1 MAKMCPNTNT
11 TEWKQSVNI
20 LTEKGAIKSW
30 LKNEDIIDPKIS
42 LYQNYLEEDFNNALN
57 LLDEYTDDISK
68 SNLTNNTPSRVIIE
82 NANPL
87 IFNDNQFL
95 TYVNK
100 NVVKELGLEESDV
113 NPIIP
118 VEVLNVLYDAV
129 RLSEKERN
137 SNLKKIE
144 KEIDD
149 VNENSLFG
157 ILKKEYK
164 NNPIYPNTIDVV
176 MKFLENIGV
185 ETRLVNSILN
195 EDGNVVKS
203 ALAVANFMNGSV
215 DVINDIEKRGK
226 AWDKVPE
233 EAAHFFYRL
242 LKDNAPLKKEL
253 WESAKR
259 SDKLEQ
265 LLKSSVYNK
274 AYDIGTDVYENSSVL
289 LDMLTEE
296 AIGQLIADAIS
307 RVQNKNAATPEDY
320 SFFKAL
326 IEWFKEIFSVWS
338 KLSPELKDES
348 NRVWDDAAR
357 RILSSDLTDL
367 MTFDEY
373 YAANEE
379 SLTMIP
385 SYASINDINNLDI
398 ITDEQKAI
406 LTFDKHF
413 KKRTRYLKKTYS
425 DIFKMG
431 VRDKASWGR
440 AYINKN
446 DFREKQERELKKL
459 VKGYDKKDVVVD
471 LSKQYRTNFINKS
484 PVLRS
489 SEEFLKKYGDIDIS
503 LSQPLKIKGYPKLD
517 LQIYNKVLDLIKN
530 ENPDIKSIKGK
541 DLLKEVDVYL
551 NANYLLNFRD
561 ENMYLDYGVAGTF
574 EYQDSKVQTPQTV
587 SQERLAYLSTLTD
600 QDLAALPAEER
611 RQAREDLILATNH
624 QNINKTFIINKDF
637 LTGSVQHSKVSMF
650 FNNTANVTTK
660 RSNTHFSMGVN
671 DIDSGRNFSVIP
683 TAFGNLTYYYSS
695 NTSSIKDAAVI
706 HEIQSDNIEFYLK
719 LLSTIDL
726 INDDKEKIKK
736 GNEITNNIIDEL
748 KSLEA
753 RALRESL
760 SIKEFSI
767 TSERRNNHML
777 LQQKPT
783 TVQRIVNEVVLKEYT
798 NKYMSFADVIDN
810 MGDIDSKINRT
821 AYASIDDKEIARIDE
836 KIKSVKDSIKSYTD
850 FYENFIE
857 IVDGKFNSDYS
868 NDLISEIKNKLTQ
881 EMEYTRKSPLELY
894 EDDLT
899 LNYRYSA
906 RGIFQSIK
914 QRGGIFKIL
923 PESLVTRY
931 NTLKERDNFFTY
943 NPERAF
949 HARDTYKEFSEDVFD
964 FINSEYNFDVG
975 EMPASLPNKHK
986 LFMKNNKNDIV
997 WMITHSLFSPV
1008 YKPRTRNTELQ
1019 TNQKVI
1025 NLLKSN
1031 KLIDG
1036 TNTLILS
1043 SKSTLSKHFHDSKI
1057 ISSIEN
1063 FIKYVDDATLKNY
1076 IKNIGYNNAI
1086 LDLNSLKIL
1095 VDNLDK
1101 FKLLLEDKEVTSHQA
1116 KQIEEIKYEVTMTKK
1131 RLKADLEDFNEKSDD
1146 TKSDKKEIKEIANR
1160 ELSYFRPLV
1169 NELIQRHINNVGKD
1183 VPLYFSGFEM
1193 ASLLQTNTNSALIYA
1208 GPNEVVQLV
1217 AFESFENEGDKYTA
1231 FLENGKDKEP
1241 VYKINDEPIAKKAYT
1256 KKYKQ
1261 VKQDK
1266 VNNILKTIFYKL
1278 ESSEPEFTDYYNKIL
1293 TNRDS
1298 QITQNNIEDETFVV
1312 TETRL
1317 GNTDAFLR
1325 DNEPLIVDI
1334 NKTFKAWKND
1344 PTITNAI
1351 RDKRIKKYNNELF
1364 RQTNDKPL
1372 VVGPL
1377 FTAINDMPGVKLKW
1391 VSNVDG
1397 FKNDAGGYLIDLSDY
1412 HYKAAMLYGLDAE
1425 QSMSIE
1431 KDSTD
1436 AIITP
1441 VNMSESG
1448 QKTARANEIVYKLAS
1463 KLSKSTG
1470 IPFVIVTKEEATE
1483 MLANSQSPYN
1493 DDNAF
1498 FFDGKVYLVGDT
1510 VSLEDVLHEY
1520 AHPLVRS
1527 IGVQNPK
1534 LFNKIFEDL
1543 SNTQDGL
1550 KIIEEVTKL
1559 FGEDYEFLKEEVIVR
1574 ALTEKSK
1581 LDSQN
1586 VQPKSVFQKIIDKI
1600 IYAIKSVL
1608 RSAFK
1613 GSKININDLS
1623 PSTTLSELAKML
1635 ESKDFNIDI
1644 DIVTDSDIAVFNRQT
1659 KEYVNDLKNVKNN
1672 DLIKIT
1678 NNFYDTIRNQMF
1690 QLRKD
1695 NYSELREI
1703 LSPSRDKGFLPYM
1716 QKSLSKYQTI
1726 NIENAETYAQKF
1738 NEDLNYQQQHSEAL
1752 ITNVL
1757 QVKLMLEKMIDQ
1769 LHDLS
1774 KDPNN
1779 KQNLQRAFY
1788 YGKVLNHWEKFY
1800 NDSLSII
1807 NDIERGLARTEFG
1820 KILDSINQ
1828 EIQSGKKMMTNI
1840 RVQGVKDALYEK
1852 IKPLMDN
1859 VKDKYEQKVEIIKKS
1874 NRSDKLKKNRLREL
1888 KEEFDNAYLTPE
1900 KFEKMLK
1907 GELGDAHYLN
1917 GFLEGY
1923 MYNQDPVVASLA
1935 KYVKDNYNEMLAE
1948 VQKVAN
1954 DFAKDIEADIK
1965 RSNISKDPAAIGKE
1979 VLFTDTVMVR
1989 NSETEELEEKEIWS
2003 ILNPFK
2009 GDRKAESEY
2018 KEEIE
2023 KAKKIAFETS
2033 DHTALIQAV
2042 NNFRIF
2048 KNNYYHRPYAKI
2060 FYDRQKI
2067 FDTTE
2072 GQKAFYARQ
2081 LIYEKMDNIRRRS
2094 GSELERLQSIDD
2106 IKPLLYD
2113 LRQLSSLVDL
2123 NGNKKKSGK
2132 ENPELKLE
2140 AKDDLDVAFILR
2152 EYSEN
2157 SRRFFEYEEIPNLFN
2172 ERYLG
2177 FVEELKM
2184 KGITEENTPN
2194 EFEKE
2199 EEKWLEH
2206 NTRKAI
2212 KQEFYD
2218 TRADIFSR
2226 LEELIKQLPK
2236 DTAEKIDRTEITAD
2250 IYDALS
2256 PYKDTDGQPVGTE
2269 MTEKMIAYIK
2279 SLQET
2284 LNKIKDEEL
2293 TVSGL
2298 TKAEKEELN
2307 NLWDL
2312 WKNDRD
2318 YMTSVDL
2325 DRFNF
2330 LNNKSTTQGLSKAQK
2345 SEFYSLLGEL
2355 DTLQSKIPTEYYLDI
2370 FNNYLSKLDT
2380 SSINIP
2386 GFNGAVNSFNII
2398 DVIGKRSIINSLLN
2412 QDKEFKTWFNKNH
2425 IDRTI
2430 KVKGKTRKIYDI
2442 VYAWSKVIPNDKS
2455 YYEQTNITNSEGIV
2469 IKTIELLPAY
2479 EYFDRNVKDTYLDDF
2494 GREVKLTT
2502 DKIVGET
2509 IDNRGRWLPKEGKDL
2524 EAGIPDRFRNDEYFR
2539 IKREDPTRFDL
2550 IEKVKKWMLIF
2561 QEDAED
2567 KSKLYLDSPRFR
2579 RTNLEYLQSG
2589 EARKEKV
2596 SQWASIKK
2604 GIKDLFT
2611 SSEDDAEEGYN
2622 FDDDSNLEIAHLD
2635 LIDDDVNIPINGLYS
2650 IPSDQVS
2657 LDLVQ
2662 GMYRYMQSIKK
2673 QNKLVEM
2680 NPVAE
2685 SLKNITS
2692 DPENALKDVVR
2703 IEKENMLNRAIKKV
2717 KFKKG
2722 KYIRENIINN
2732 FYEREFE
2739 GKTLTGVG
2747 SDNNAVNKIAGLIM
2761 SRASFAFFALNMP
2774 SALKNRYGAMFQIM
2788 IESSGSDHINPLSLA
2803 KGRAWSA
2810 GAAVELMA
2818 QVYTRGPKSHNLQ
2831 LIELFDFIQ
2840 GRFEE
2845 KIGNSSSRSVISDA
2859 ANMKWLYSPRKMME
2873 VEASLQL
2880 AGGMMYKQKVKLN
2893 NGTEISLIDA
2903 YETIDGQIRLK
2914 DEVTDREWE
2923 AGKSKFNA
2931 FKNTQ
2936 QQVSNNLQGAYA
2948 KFDQPEAQR
2957 YIAFRAFSFLRR
2969 YFTPM
2974 MVNRYA
2980 FRGKIWNPEER
2991 YDIATDNMTMGYYM
3005 RSLKWAG
3012 KVLKSGGQELMYM
3025 TPQERSA
3032 GIKVLTELA
3041 LLYSLPLLAS
3051 LLFGWD
3057 GDDPDR
3063 FSKLR
3068 QREKTAWGWT
3078 QNHMLFQLMAVRAE
3092 NEQFIPL
3099 PAYGLGDILGFKDVT
3114 SVVFGP
3120 TLDTYGKVL
3129 IDLHNTWFGDD
3140 GNHYKVD
3147 IGPHPWQKKGSNKIW
3162 NHTGKAFGVSGKDRS
3177 PAQMIKDF
3185 DSFRQRYK

>member
-1 MAKMCPNTNT
+1 M
-11 TEWKQSVNI
+11 
-20 LTEKGAIKSW
+20 
-30 LKNEDIIDPKIS
+30 
-42 LYQNYLEEDFNNALN
+42 
-57 LLDEYTDDISK
+57 
-68 SNLTNNTPSRVIIE
+68 
-82 NANPL
+82 
-87 IFNDNQFL
+87 DN
-95 TYVNK
+95 
-100 NVVKELGLEESDV
+100 
-113 NPIIP
+113 
-118 VEVLNVLYDAV
+118 
-129 RLSEKERN
+129 
-137 SNLKKIE
+137 
-144 KEIDD
+144 
-149 VNENSLFG
+149 
-157 ILKKEYK
+157 
-164 NNPIYPNTIDVV
+164 
-176 MKFLENIGV
+176 
-185 ETRLVNSILN
+185 
-195 EDGNVVKS
+195 
-203 ALAVANFMNGSV
+203 
-215 DVINDIEKRGK
+215 
-226 AWDKVPE
+226 
-233 EAAHFFYRL
+233 
-242 LKDNAPLKKEL
+242 
-253 WESAKR
+253 
-259 SDKLEQ
+259 
-265 LLKSSVYNK
+265 
-274 AYDIGTDVYENSSVL
+274 
-289 LDMLTEE
+289 
-296 AIGQLIADAIS
+296 
-307 RVQNKNAATPEDY
+307 
-320 SFFKAL
+320 
-326 IEWFKEIFSVWS
+326 
-338 KLSPELKDES
+338 
-348 NRVWDDAAR
+348 
-357 RILSSDLTDL
+357 
-367 MTFDEY
+367 
-373 YAANEE
+373 
-379 SLTMIP
+379 
-385 SYASINDINNLDI
+385 
-398 ITDEQKAI
+398 
-406 LTFDKHF
+406 
-413 KKRTRYLKKTYS
+413 
-425 DIFKMG
+425 
-431 VRDKASWGR
+431 
-440 AYINKN
+440 
-446 DFREKQERELKKL
+446 
-459 VKGYDKKDVVVD
+459 
-471 LSKQYRTNFINKS
+471 
-484 PVLRS
+484 
-489 SEEFLKKYGDIDIS
+489 
-503 LSQPLKIKGYPKLD
+503 
-517 LQIYNKVLDLIKN
+517 
-530 ENPDIKSIKGK
+530 
-541 DLLKEVDVYL
+541 
-551 NANYLLNFRD
+551 
-561 ENMYLDYGVAGTF
+561 
-574 EYQDSKVQTPQTV
+574 
-587 SQERLAYLSTLTD
+587 
-600 QDLAALPAEER
+600 
-611 RQAREDLILATNH
+611 
-624 QNINKTFIINKDF
+624 
-637 LTGSVQHSKVSMF
+637 
-650 FNNTANVTTK
+650 
-660 RSNTHFSMGVN
+660 
-671 DIDSGRNFSVIP
+671 
-683 TAFGNLTYYYSS
+683 
-695 NTSSIKDAAVI
+695 
-706 HEIQSDNIEFYLK
+706 
-719 LLSTIDL
+719 
-726 INDDKEKIKK
+726 
-736 GNEITNNIIDEL
+736 
-748 KSLEA
+748 
-753 RALRESL
+753 
-760 SIKEFSI
+760 
-767 TSERRNNHML
+767 
-777 LQQKPT
+777 
-783 TVQRIVNEVVLKEYT
+783 
-798 NKYMSFADVIDN
+798 
-810 MGDIDSKINRT
+810 
-821 AYASIDDKEIARIDE
+821 
-836 KIKSVKDSIKSYTD
+836 
-850 FYENFIE
+850 
-857 IVDGKFNSDYS
+857 
-868 NDLISEIKNKLTQ
+868 
-881 EMEYTRKSPLELY
+881 
-894 EDDLT
+894 
-899 LNYRYSA
+899 
-906 RGIFQSIK
+906 
-914 QRGGIFKIL
+914 
-923 PESLVTRY
+923 
-931 NTLKERDNFFTY
+931 
-943 NPERAF
+943 
-949 HARDTYKEFSEDVFD
+949 
-964 FINSEYNFDVG
+964 
-975 EMPASLPNKHK
+975 
-986 LFMKNNKNDIV
+986 
-997 WMITHSLFSPV
+997 
-1008 YKPRTRNTELQ
+1008 
-1019 TNQKVI
+1019 
-1025 NLLKSN
+1025 
-1031 KLIDG
+1031 
-1036 TNTLILS
+1036 
-1043 SKSTLSKHFHDSKI
+1043 
-1057 ISSIEN
+1057 
-1063 FIKYVDDATLKNY
+1063 ATLKNY

-1086 LDLNSLKIL
+1086 LDINSLKML
-1095 VDNLDK
+1095 VNNLDK
-1101 FKLLLEDKEVTSHQA
+1101 FKLLLKDEKVTA
-1116 KQIEEIKYEVTMTKK
+1116 KSAKKIEEIKYEVRMTEK

-1183 VPLYFSGFEM
+1183 VPLYFSGFQM
-1193 ASLLQTNTNSALIYA
+1193 ASLLQTDTNTALIYA

-1241 VYKINDEPIAKKAYT
+1241 VYKINDEPISKKAYT

-1261 VKQDK
+1261 AKTEAVDNIIRQIFDK
-1266 VNNILKTIFYKL
+1266 IYHTEPVTFDMIIG
-1278 ESSEPEFTDYYNKIL
+1278 SSTPFPT
-1293 TNRDS
+1293 S
-1298 QITQNNIEDETFVV
+1298 IED
-1312 TETRL
+1312 
-1317 GNTDAFLR
+1317 
-1325 DNEPLIVDI
+1325 IKSI
-1334 NKTFKAWKND
+1334 IKQWKND
-1344 PTITNAI
+1344 PTILNYE

-1364 RQTNDKPL
+1364 RQTNNQPL

-1412 HYKAAMLYGLDAE
+1412 HYKAAMLYGLDTE
-1425 QSMSIE
+1425 QSMSIQ
-1431 KDSTD
+1431 KDATD

-1470 IPFVIVTKEEATE
+1470 IPFVMVTKEEATE

-1550 KIIEEVTKL
+1550 KIIEEVTNL
-1559 FGEDYEFLKEEVIVR
+1559 FGEDYEFFKEEVIVR
-1574 ALTEKSK
+1574 ALTEKSN
-1581 LDSQN
+1581 LDEQN
-1586 VQPKSVFQKIIDKI
+1586 LQPKSVFQKIIDKI

-1613 GSKININDLS
+1613 GSKININNLS

-1644 DIVTDSDIAVFNRQT
+1644 DIVTNSDIAVFNRQT
-1659 KEYVNDLKNVKNN
+1659 KEYVNDLQNVKNN

-1695 NYSELREI
+1695 NYSELVEI
-1703 LSPSRDKGFLPYM
+1703 LAPSRDKGFLPYM

-1726 NIENAETYAQKF
+1726 NIENAEKYAQKF

-1757 QVKLMLEKMIDQ
+1757 QVKMMLEKMVDQ

-1828 EIQSGKKMMTNI
+1828 EIQSGKKMMINI
-1840 RVQGVKDALYEK
+1840 RIKGVKDALYEK

-1859 VKDKYEQKVEIIKKS
+1859 AKDKYEQKVEIIKKS
-1874 NRSDKLKKNRLREL
+1874 TRSDKLKKNRLREL
-1888 KEEFDNAYLTPE
+1888 KEEFDNAYLT
-1900 KFEKMLK
+1900 KDQFEKMLK

-1935 KYVKDNYNEMLAE
+1935 KYVKDNYNEMLAK

-1965 RSNISKDPAAIGKE
+1965 RSKIATDPAAIGKQ

-1989 NSETEELEEKEIWS
+1989 NPETEELEEKKIWT

-2023 KAKKIAFETS
+2023 KAKKIAFETN

-2060 FYDRQKI
+2060 FYDRQNI
-2067 FDTTE
+2067 FDTPE

-2081 LIYEKMDNIRRRS
+2081 VIYEKMDNIRRRS

-2152 EYSEN
+2152 EYSEK

-2226 LEELIKQLPK
+2226 LEELIKQLPE
-2236 DTAEKIDRTEITAD
+2236 DTAKKLSRSEITTD

-2269 MTEKMIAYIK
+2269 MSEKMIAYIK

-2298 TKAEKEELN
+2298 NKTEKEELN

-2312 WKNDRD
+2312 WKNYREG
-2318 YMTSVDL
+2318 MSKEDL
-2325 DRFNF
+2325 DRFQF
-2330 LNNKSTTQGLSKAQK
+2330 LNNKSSTQGLSKAQK

-2370 FNNYLSKLDT
+2370 FNNYLSKVDT

-2386 GFNGAVNSFNII
+2386 GFNGEVNSFNII

-2455 YYEQTNITNSEGIV
+2455 YYEQTNITNSKGNI
-2469 IKTIELLPAY
+2469 IKTIEALPSY
-2479 EYFDRNVKDTYLDDF
+2479 EYFDRNVKDFYLDDF
-2494 GREVKLTT
+2494 GRKVKLTT
-2502 DKIVGET
+2502 DRIVGET

-2524 EAGIPDRFRNDEYFR
+2524 EAGVPDRCRNDEYFR
-2539 IKREDPTRFDL
+2539 IKREDPTRFEL

-2579 RTNLEYLQSG
+2579 RTPLEYLQSG
-2589 EARKEKV
+2589 EARKETV
-2596 SQWASIKK
+2596 SQWKAIKK
-2604 GIKDLFT
+2604 GIKDIFT
-2611 SSEDDAEEGYN
+2611 ASEDDAEEGNANY
-2622 FDDDSNLEIAHLD
+2622 DEDTNLEIAHLD

-2657 LDLVQ
+2657 LDLIQ
-2662 GMYRYMQSIKK
+2662 GMYRYMTSIKK

-2739 GKTLTGVG
+2739 GKTLTGIG
-2747 SDNNAVNKIAGLIM
+2747 SDSNAVNKIAGLIM

-2788 IESSGSDHINPLSLA
+2788 IESAGNKHLNPLSLA

-2810 GAAVELMA
+2810 GAAVEIMS
-2818 QVYTRGPKSHNLQ
+2818 QVYTRGPKSHKLQ
-2831 LIELFDFIQ
+2831 LIELFDFVQ

-2845 KIGNSSSRSVISDA
+2845 KIGNSSSRSVLSDA

-2873 VEASLQL
+2873 LEASLQL
-2880 AGGMMYKQKVKLN
+2880 AGGMLYKQKVKLN
-2893 NGTEISLIDA
+2893 NGTEISLVDA
-2903 YETIDGQIRLK
+2903 YETVDEQIRLK

-2923 AGKSKFNA
+2923 PGKSKFNA

-2957 YIAFRAFSFLRR
+2957 YLAFRAFSFLRR

-2974 MVNRYA
+2974 MINRYA
-2980 FRGKIWNPEER
+2980 FKGKIWNPQER
-2991 YDIATDNMTMGYYM
+2991 YDIATDDMTMGYYM

-3012 KVLKSGGQELMYM
+3012 KVLKSGGQELIYM
-3025 TPQERSA
+3025 TPEERSA

-3041 LLYSLPLLAS
+3041 LLSSLPLLAA

-3057 GDDPDR
+3057 GDDDDR

-3068 QREKTAWGWT
+3068 KREKTAWGWA
-3078 QNHMLFQLMAVRAE
+3078 QNHMLFQLMAIRAE

-3129 IDLHNTWFGDD
+3129 IDLNNTWFGDD

-3147 IGPHPWQKKGSNKIW
+3147 VGPHPWQKKGSNKIW